1 MTVSIHDDEAPFS
14 LPPEYA
20 LHLLLVEDDAALSHA
35 LVQTLRT
42 HHPAV
47 HVITSSSVEQALGT
61 LQAYAVNLIVTDI
74 HLPGVQGI
82 TFIRRLW
89 ERGWHGAV
97 IVMSGD
103 GIEAI
108 AETPELLQISGVLAK
123 PFELTALVA
132 AVGVA
137 VKNIPSQYPEER
149 KDYAFD

>member
-1 MTVSIHDDEAPFS
+1 MTVSLHDDEACFS
-14 LPPEYA
+14 LLPGYA
-20 LHLLLVEDDAALSHA
+20 LHLLFVEDDAALSHA

-47 HVITSSSVEQALGT
+47 RLITASSVEQALGT
-61 LQAYAVNLIVTDI
+61 LQAYPVNLIVTDI

-82 TFIRRLW
+82 TFIRRLR

-108 AETPELLQISGVLAK
+108 AETRELLQISAVLAK

-137 VKNIPSQYPEER
+137 LQNIPSQYPEER

>member
-14 LPPEYA
+14 LPPGYA
-20 LHLLLVEDDAALSHA
+20 LHLLLVEDDAALSHT

-47 HVITSSSVEQALGT
+47 HVITASSVEQALGT
-61 LQAYAVNLIVTDI
+61 LQAYAVDLIVMDI
-74 HLPGVQGI
+74 HLPGAQGV
-82 TFIRRLW
+82 TFIRRLR
-89 ERGWHGAV
+89 ERDWQGAV

-103 GIEAI
+103 GIKAI
-108 AETPELLQISGVLAK
+108 AETRELLQISAVLAK

-132 AVGVA
+132 AAGVA
-137 VKNIPSQYPEER
+137 LKSIPSQYPEER

>member
-1 MTVSIHDDEAPFS
+1 MTVSLHDDEAPFS
-14 LPPEYA
+14 LPPGYA

-47 HVITSSSVEQALGT
+47 HVITASSVEQALGA
-61 LQAYAVNLIVTDI
+61 LQAYAVTLIVTDI

-82 TFIRRLW
+82 TFIRRLR

-103 GIEAI
+103 GIEAV
-108 AETPELLQISGVLAK
+108 AETRELLQIFAVLAK
-123 PFELTALVA
+123 PFEMTALVA
-132 AVGVA
+132 AVGA
-137 VKNIPSQYPEER
+137 ALKNIPSQYPEER
-149 KDYAFD
+149 TGYAFD

>member
-1 MTVSIHDDEAPFS
+1 MTVSLHDDEAPFS
-14 LPPEYA
+14 LPPGYA
-20 LHLLLVEDDAALSHA
+20 LHLLLLEDDAALSHA

-47 HVITSSSVEQALGT
+47 HLIAASSVEQALGT

-74 HLPGVQGI
+74 HLPGVQGV
-82 TFIRRLW
+82 TFIQRLQ
-89 ERGWHGAV
+89 ERGWHGGV

-108 AETPELLQISGVLAK
+108 AETRELLQISAVLAK
-123 PFELTALVA
+123 PFELTALMA
-132 AVGVA
+132 AAGVA
-137 VKNIPSQYPEER
+137 LKSIRSQYPEER